1 MSGAVPVRGTLA
13 RWGRRDRTSVGD
25 MYAITVSEPGG
36 PDVMSWS
43 EVPDPTPGRG
53 EVLLDVV
60 ATAVNRADL
69 LQRQGFYPPP
79 PGASDIIGL
88 ECSGVIAEIGPDVH
102 GWKVGDRV
110 AALLAGGGYAEKV
123 TVPATQLL
131 PVPEGLDLR
140 AAASLP
146 EVACT
151 VWSNLVME
159 CGLHAGQVLLVHGGG
174 GGIGTHAIQVGKAL
188 GARVAV
194 TAGSADKLERC
205 AELGAE
211 ILINYREAD
220 FVEVLREATRGRG
233 ADIILDNMGASYL
246 DRNIDALAPDGQVVI
261 IGMQGGRKGE
271 LDIGKLLGKRARVL
285 ATGLRGRPET
295 GPSSKAAVIA
305 AVRDKL
311 WPLVGDGIVVPV
323 VSAELPITEAPT
335 AHQLL
340 DSPDTVGKVVLTVG
354 ED

>member
-1 MSGAVPVRGTLA
+1 
-13 RWGRRDRTSVGD
+13 
-25 MYAITVSEPGG
+25 MYAITIPEPGG
-36 PDVMSWS
+36 PDVLSWT

-53 EVLLDVV
+53 EVIVEV
-60 ATAVNRADL
+60 AASAVNRADL
-69 LQRQGFYPPP
+69 MQRQGFYPPP
-79 PGASDIIGL
+79 PGASDIPGL
-88 ECSGVIAEIGPDVH
+88 ECSGVITEVGPDVH

-123 TVPATQLL
+123 AVPAGQLL

-174 GGIGTHAIQVGKAL
+174 SGIGTHAIQVGKAL

-194 TAGSADKLERC
+194 TAGSADKLARC

-211 ILINYREAD
+211 ILINYREED
-220 FVEVLREATRGRG
+220 FVESLREATRGHG
-233 ADIILDNMGASYL
+233 ADIVLDNMGAAYL
-246 DRNIDALAPDGQVVI
+246 DRNLDALAADGQLVI

-271 LDIGKLLGKRARVL
+271 LDIGKLLGKRGRVL
-285 ATGLRGRPET
+285 ATGLRGRPLT
-295 GPSSKAAVIA
+295 GPSSKAEVVA

-311 WPLVGDGIVVPV
+311 WPLVADGIVQPIVH
-323 VSAELPITEAPT
+323 AELPITEAPR
-335 AHQLL
+335 AHEML
-340 DSPDTVGKVVLTVG
+340 DSHDTVGKVVLSVR

>member
-1 MSGAVPVRGTLA
+1 M
-13 RWGRRDRTSVGD
+13 
-25 MYAITVSEPGG
+25 
-36 PDVMSWS
+36 
-43 EVPDPTPGRG
+43 
-53 EVLLDVV
+53 
-60 ATAVNRADL
+60 
-69 LQRQGFYPPP
+69 
-79 PGASDIIGL
+79 
-88 ECSGVIAEIGPDVH
+88 H

-123 TVPATQLL
+123 AVPATQLL
-131 PVPEGLDLR
+131 PVPEELDLR

-151 VWSNLVME
+151 VWSNVVME

-194 TAGSADKLERC
+194 TAGSADKLELC

-211 ILINYREAD
+211 ILINYREDD
-220 FVEVLREATRGRG
+220 FVQVLREATRGRG
-233 ADIILDNMGASYL
+233 ADVVLDNMGGSYL
-246 DRNIDALAPDGQVVI
+246 DRNVDVLAPDGQLVI

-271 LDIGKLLGKRARVL
+271 LDIGKLLGKRGRVL

-311 WPLVGDGIVVPV
+311 WPLVRDGIVQPIVH
-323 VSAELPITEAPT
+323 AELPIGEAPT
-335 AHQLL
+335 AHDARL
-340 DSPDTVGKVVLTVG
+340 PDTVGKVVLSVR

>member
-1 MSGAVPVRGTLA
+1 
-13 RWGRRDRTSVGD
+13 
-25 MYAITVSEPGG
+25 MYAITIPEPGG
-36 PDVMSWS
+36 PDVLSWT

-53 EVLLDVV
+53 EVIVEV
-60 ATAVNRADL
+60 AASAVNRADL
-69 LQRQGFYPPP
+69 MQRQGFYPPP
-79 PGASDIIGL
+79 PGASDIPGL
-88 ECSGVIAEIGPDVH
+88 ECSGVITEVGPDVH

-123 TVPATQLL
+123 AVPAGQLL

-140 AAASLP
+140 AAAALP

-174 GGIGTHAIQVGKAL
+174 SGIGTHAIQVGKAL

-194 TAGSADKLERC
+194 TAGSADKLARC

-211 ILINYREAD
+211 ILINYREED
-220 FVEVLREATRGRG
+220 FVESLREATRGHG
-233 ADIILDNMGASYL
+233 ADIVLDNMGAAYL
-246 DRNIDALAPDGQVVI
+246 DRNLDALAADGQLVI

-271 LDIGKLLGKRARVL
+271 LDIGKLLGKRGRVL
-285 ATGLRGRPET
+285 ATGLRGRPLT
-295 GPSSKAAVIA
+295 GPSSKAEVVA

-311 WPLVGDGIVVPV
+311 WPLVADGIVQPIVH
-323 VSAELPITEAPT
+323 AELPITDAPR
-335 AHQLL
+335 AHEML
-340 DSPDTVGKVVLTVG
+340 DSHDTVGKVVLSVREG
-354 ED
+354 

>member
-1 MSGAVPVRGTLA
+1 
-13 RWGRRDRTSVGD
+13 
-25 MYAITVSEPGG
+25 MYAITISEPGG
-36 PDVMSWS
+36 PEVMSWT

-53 EVLLDVV
+53 EVVLDV
-60 ATAVNRADL
+60 AASAVNRADL

-79 PGASDIIGL
+79 PGASDILGL
-88 ECSGVIAEIGPDVH
+88 ECSGVIAEIGSDVH

-123 TVPATQLL
+123 AVPATQLL

-140 AAASLP
+140 AAGSLP

-220 FVEVLREATRGRG
+220 FVEVVREATRGRG

-246 DRNIDALAPDGQVVI
+246 DRNLDALAADGQLVI
-261 IGMQGGRKGE
+261 IGMQGGRIGE
-271 LDIGKLLGKRARVL
+271 LNIGKLLGKRGRVL
-285 ATGLRGRPET
+285 ATGLRGRPQT

-305 AVRDKL
+305 AVREKL
-311 WPLVGDGIVVPV
+311 WPLVAAGIVQPV
-323 VSAELPITEAPT
+323 VHAELPITDAPV
-335 AHQLL
+335 AHEML
-340 DSPDTVGKVVLTVG
+340 DSPDTVGKVVLSVR

>member
-1 MSGAVPVRGTLA
+1 
-13 RWGRRDRTSVGD
+13 
-25 MYAITVSEPGG
+25 MYAITISEPGG
-36 PDVMSWS
+36 PEVMTWS
-43 EVPDPTPGRG
+43 EVPDPTLAPG
-53 EVLLDVV
+53 EVLVDVA

-69 LQRQGFYPPP
+69 LQRRGMYPPP
-79 PGASDIIGL
+79 PGASDILGL
-88 ECSGVIAEIGPDVH
+88 ECSGVIAEIGDDVH

-110 AALLAGGGYAEKV
+110 AALLSGGGYAEKV
-123 TVPATQLL
+123 AVPATQLL
-131 PVPEGLDLR
+131 PVPDGLDLR

-205 AELGAE
+205 RELGAD
-211 ILINYREAD
+211 ILINYRDAD
-220 FVEVLREATRGRG
+220 FVEVLREKTGGHG

-246 DRNIDALAPDGQVVI
+246 DRNLDALAPDGQLVI

-271 LDIGKLLGKRARVL
+271 LDIGKLLAKRARVL
-285 ATGLRGRPET
+285 ATGLRGRPKT
-295 GPSSKAAVIA
+295 GPSSKAVVIA
-305 AVRDKL
+305 SVRDKL
-311 WPLVGDGIVVPV
+311 WPLVGDGIVQPIVH
-323 VSAELPITEAPT
+323 AELPITAAPA
-335 AHQLL
+335 AHAML
-340 DSPDTVGKVVLTVG
+340 DSPETVGKVVLSIR